1 MFITTKVFDGS
12 QREVALVKFKLI
24 VLVLCAAVT
33 LSFSKTITVGTSA
46 DFPPFEYIENGQFVG
61 LDMDLMREIAKIAG
75 FELKFVDMS
84 FDSLIPALR
93 AGQIDVA
100 AAAMTITDERKQ
112 VVDFSIPYWTADQSV
127 IVKADS
133 NLTITVLFGKYKIG
147 VQTGTTGDLWCT
159 DELVG
164 KGILPEKNLK
174 RYDTFI
180 LALSDLLNGNI
191 DAIVLDSPV
200 ANRFAAT
207 KPVKV
212 VGIIV
217 TGEQYG
223 IAVRKGNKELLEAI
237 NRALR
242 QIIDS
247 GKMAELI
254 DKYF

>member
-1 MFITTKVFDGS
+1 MKQVKVFLS
-12 QREVALVKFKLI
+12 VLLLI
-24 VLVLCAAVT
+24 
-33 LSFSKTITVGTSA
+33 SFVHFARTVTVGTSA

-61 LDMDLMREIAKIAG
+61 FDMDLMREIAKIAG

-100 AAAMTITDERKQ
+100 AAAMTITDERKM
-112 VVDFSIPYWTADQSV
+112 VVDFSMPYWTADQSI

-133 NLTITVLFGKYKIG
+133 DLTITVLFGKYRIG

-159 DELVG
+159 ENLVE
-164 KGILPEKNLK
+164 KGLLPERNLK

-223 IAVRKGNKELLEAI
+223 IAVRKGNKELLDKIDQALKTLIETGKI
-237 NRALR
+237 N
-242 QIIDS
+242 
-247 GKMAELI
+247 ELI

>member
-1 MFITTKVFDGS
+1 M
-12 QREVALVKFKLI
+12 LLLI
-24 VLVLCAAVT
+24 SFVLFARTV
-33 LSFSKTITVGTSA
+33 TVGTSA

-61 LDMDLMREIAKIAG
+61 FDMDLMREIAKIAG

-100 AAAMTITDERKQ
+100 AAAMTITEERKK
-112 VVDFSIPYWTADQSV
+112 VVDFSMPYWTADQSI
-127 IVKADS
+127 IVKAGSD
-133 NLTITVLFGKYKIG
+133 LTITVLFGKYRIG

-159 DELVG
+159 ENLVE
-164 KGILPEKNLK
+164 KGLLPERNLK

-223 IAVRKGNKELLEAI
+223 IAVRKGNKELLDKI
-237 NRALR
+237 NQALKTL
-242 QIIDS
+242 IET
-247 GKMAELI
+247 GKINELI

>member
-1 MFITTKVFDGS
+1 MKVG
-12 QREVALVKFKLI
+12 KILI
-24 VLVLCAAVT
+24 VLLLVSVLALA
-33 LSFSKTITVGTSA
+33 KTYTVGTSA

-61 LDMDLMREIAKIAG
+61 FDMDLIREIAKIAG
-75 FELKFVDMS
+75 FEVKFVDMS

-93 AGQIDVA
+93 AGQIDIA
-100 AAAMTITDERKQ
+100 IAGMTITEERKQ

-133 NLTITVLFGKYKIG
+133 NLSITVLFGKYRIG

-159 DELVG
+159 EELVK

-174 RYDTFI
+174 RYDTFV
-180 LALSDLLNGNI
+180 LALTDLLNGNI

-207 KPVKV
+207 KPVKI

-223 IAVRKGNKELLEAI
+223 IAVKKGNTDLLKAI
-237 NRALR
+237 NEALKVL
-242 QIIDS
+242 QET
-247 GKMAELI
+247 GKLAELI

>member
-1 MFITTKVFDGS
+1 MKQVKVFLS
-12 QREVALVKFKLI
+12 VLLLI
-24 VLVLCAAVT
+24 SFVLFARTV
-33 LSFSKTITVGTSA
+33 IVGTSA

-61 LDMDLMREIAKIAG
+61 FDMDLMREIAKIAG

-100 AAAMTITDERKQ
+100 AAAMTITEERKK
-112 VVDFSIPYWTADQSV
+112 VVDFSMPYWTADQSI

-133 NLTITVLFGKYKIG
+133 DFTITVLFGKYRIG

-159 DELVG
+159 ENLVE
-164 KGILPEKNLK
+164 KGLLPERNLK

-200 ANRFAAT
+200 ANKFAAT

-223 IAVRKGNKELLEAI
+223 IAVRKGNKELLNKI
-237 NRALR
+237 NQALKTL
-242 QIIDS
+242 IET
-247 GKMAELI
+247 GKINELI

>member
-1 MFITTKVFDGS
+1 MKLTKCIMIFLL
-12 QREVALVKFKLI
+12 LVVSFVYAKT
-24 VLVLCAAVT
+24 VT
-33 LSFSKTITVGTSA
+33 LGTSA

-61 LDMDLMREIAKIAG
+61 FDMDLMREIAKLAD

-93 AGQIDVA
+93 AGQVDVV

-112 VVDFSIPYWTADQSV
+112 VVDFSIPYWTADQSI

-133 NLTITVLFGKYKIG
+133 DLTITILYQKGRIG

-159 DELVG
+159 DNLVG
-164 KGILPEKNLK
+164 KGLLPEKNLK
-174 RYDTFI
+174 RYDTFV

-200 ANRFAAT
+200 ANRFAVIR
-207 KPVKV
+207 PVKV

-223 IAVRKGNKELLEAI
+223 IAVKKGNKELLDKINSAI
-237 NRALR
+237 KILNET
-242 QIIDS
+242 

>member
-1 MFITTKVFDGS
+1 MKQVKVFLS
-12 QREVALVKFKLI
+12 VLLLVSF
-24 VLVLCAAVT
+24 VLFARTV
-33 LSFSKTITVGTSA
+33 TVGTSA

-61 LDMDLMREIAKIAG
+61 FDMDLMREIAKIAG

-100 AAAMTITDERKQ
+100 AAAMTITEERKK
-112 VVDFSIPYWTADQSV
+112 VVDFSMPYWTADQSI

-133 NLTITVLFGKYKIG
+133 DLTITVLLGKYKIG

-159 DELVG
+159 ENLVE
-164 KGILPEKNLK
+164 KGLLPERNLK

-223 IAVRKGNKELLEAI
+223 IAVRKGNKELLDKI
-237 NRALR
+237 NQALKTL
-242 QIIDS
+242 IET
-247 GKMAELI
+247 GKINELI

>member
-1 MFITTKVFDGS
+1 
-12 QREVALVKFKLI
+12 
-24 VLVLCAAVT
+24 
-33 LSFSKTITVGTSA
+33 VGTSA

-61 LDMDLMREIAKIAG
+61 FDMDLMREIAKIAG

-100 AAAMTITDERKQ
+100 AAAMTITEERKK
-112 VVDFSIPYWTADQSV
+112 VVDFSMPYWTADQSI

-133 NLTITVLFGKYKIG
+133 DLTITVLFGKYRIG

-159 DELVG
+159 ENLVE
-164 KGILPEKNLK
+164 KGLLPERNLK

-180 LALSDLLNGNI
+180 LALGDLLNGNI

-223 IAVRKGNKELLEAI
+223 IAVRKGNKELLDKI
-237 NRALR
+237 NQALKTL
-242 QIIDS
+242 IET
-247 GKMAELI
+247 GKINEFI

>member
-1 MFITTKVFDGS
+1 MRMYRWILISLFVFATF
-12 QREVALVKFKLI
+12 VYA
-24 VLVLCAAVT
+24 
-33 LSFSKTITVGTSA
+33 KTIAVGTSA

-61 LDMDLMREIAKIAG
+61 FDMDLVREIAKLADL
-75 FELKFVDMS
+75 EVKFIDMS

-93 AGQIDVA
+93 AGQVDVV
-100 AAAMTITDERKQ
+100 AAAMTITDDRKQ
-112 VVDFSIPYWTADQSV
+112 IVDFSSPYWTADQSI

-133 NLTITVLFGKYKIG
+133 DLTITILFQKGRIG

-159 DELVG
+159 DNLVG
-164 KGILPEKNLK
+164 KGLLPEKNLK
-174 RYDTFI
+174 RYDTFV

-200 ANRFAAT
+200 ANRFAAVR
-207 KPVKV
+207 PVKV
-212 VGIIV
+212 VGVIV

-223 IAVRKGNKELLEAI
+223 IAVKKGNKELLEKINSAI
-237 NRALR
+237 KVLNET
-242 QIIDS
+242 

>member
-1 MFITTKVFDGS
+1 MKQVKVFLS
-12 QREVALVKFKLI
+12 VLLLI
-24 VLVLCAAVT
+24 SFVLFARTV
-33 LSFSKTITVGTSA
+33 IVGTSA

-61 LDMDLMREIAKIAG
+61 FDMDLMREIAKIAG

-93 AGQIDVA
+93 VGQIDVA
-100 AAAMTITDERKQ
+100 AAAMTITEERKK
-112 VVDFSIPYWTADQSV
+112 VVDFSMPYWTADQSI

-133 NLTITVLFGKYKIG
+133 DLTITVLFGKYRIG

-159 DELVG
+159 ENLVQ
-164 KGILPEKNLK
+164 KGLLPERNLK

-223 IAVRKGNKELLEAI
+223 IAVRKGNKELLDKI
-237 NRALR
+237 NQALKTL
-242 QIIDS
+242 IET
-247 GKMAELI
+247 GKINELI

>member
-1 MFITTKVFDGS
+1 VKQVKVFLS
-12 QREVALVKFKLI
+12 VLLLI
-24 VLVLCAAVT
+24 SFVLFARTV
-33 LSFSKTITVGTSA
+33 TVGTSA

-61 LDMDLMREIAKIAG
+61 FDMDLMREIAKIAG

-100 AAAMTITDERKQ
+100 AAAMTITEERKK
-112 VVDFSIPYWTADQSV
+112 VVDFSMPYWSADQSI

-133 NLTITVLFGKYKIG
+133 DFTITVLFGKYRIG

-159 DELVG
+159 ENLVQ
-164 KGILPEKNLK
+164 KGLLPERNLK

-180 LALSDLLNGNI
+180 LALGDLLNGNI

-212 VGIIV
+212 AGIIV

-223 IAVRKGNKELLEAI
+223 IAVRKGNKELLDKI
-237 NRALR
+237 NQALKTL
-242 QIIDS
+242 IET
-247 GKMAELI
+247 GKINELI

>member
-1 MFITTKVFDGS
+1 MKIG
-12 QREVALVKFKLI
+12 RILI
-24 VLVLCAAVT
+24 VLLFLISVMVSA
-33 LSFSKTITVGTSA
+33 KTYTVGTSA

-61 LDMDLMREIAKIAG
+61 FDMDLIREIAKIAG
-75 FELKFVDMS
+75 FEVKFVDMS

-93 AGQIDVA
+93 AGQIDIA
-100 AAAMTITDERKQ
+100 IAGMTITDERKQ
-112 VVDFSIPYWTADQSV
+112 IVDFSIPYWTADQSI
-127 IVKADS
+127 IVTADS
-133 NLTITVLFGKYKIG
+133 ELSITVLFGNYKIG

-159 DELVG
+159 DELVA
-164 KGILPEKNLK
+164 KNILSEKNLK

-180 LALSDLLNGNI
+180 LALSDLLNKNI

-223 IAVRKGNKELLEAI
+223 IAVKKGNKQLLDAI
-237 NRALR
+237 NNALKSL
-242 QIIDS
+242 QES
-247 GKMAELI
+247 GKLGELI

>member
-1 MFITTKVFDGS
+1 
-12 QREVALVKFKLI
+12 
-24 VLVLCAAVT
+24 
-33 LSFSKTITVGTSA
+33 
-46 DFPPFEYIENGQFVG
+46 
-61 LDMDLMREIAKIAG
+61 
-75 FELKFVDMS
+75 
-84 FDSLIPALR
+84 
-93 AGQIDVA
+93 
-100 AAAMTITDERKQ
+100 MTITEERKK
-112 VVDFSIPYWTADQSV
+112 VVDFSMPYWTADQSI

-133 NLTITVLFGKYKIG
+133 DLTITVLFGKYRIG

-159 DELVG
+159 ENLVE
-164 KGILPEKNLK
+164 KGLLPERNLK

-223 IAVRKGNKELLEAI
+223 IAVRKGNKELLDKI
-237 NRALR
+237 NQALKTL
-242 QIIDS
+242 IET
-247 GKMAELI
+247 GKINELI

>member
-1 MFITTKVFDGS
+1 V
-12 QREVALVKFKLI
+12 LLLI
-24 VLVLCAAVT
+24 SFVLFARTV
-33 LSFSKTITVGTSA
+33 IVGTSA

-61 LDMDLMREIAKIAG
+61 FDMDLMREIAKIAG
-75 FELKFVDMS
+75 FELKFGDMS

-93 AGQIDVA
+93 VGQIDVA
-100 AAAMTITDERKQ
+100 AAAMTITEERKK
-112 VVDFSIPYWTADQSV
+112 VVDFSMPYWTADQSI

-133 NLTITVLFGKYKIG
+133 DLTITVLFGKYRIG

-159 DELVG
+159 ENLVE
-164 KGILPEKNLK
+164 KGLLPERNLK

-223 IAVRKGNKELLEAI
+223 IAVRKGNKELLNKI
-237 NRALR
+237 NQALKTL
-242 QIIDS
+242 IET
-247 GKMAELI
+247 GKINELI

>member
-1 MFITTKVFDGS
+1 MKQVKVFLS
-12 QREVALVKFKLI
+12 VLLLI
-24 VLVLCAAVT
+24 SFVLFARTV
-33 LSFSKTITVGTSA
+33 TVGTSA

-61 LDMDLMREIAKIAG
+61 FDMDLMREIAKIAG

-100 AAAMTITDERKQ
+100 AAAMTITEERKK
-112 VVDFSIPYWTADQSV
+112 VVDFSMPYWSADQSI

-133 NLTITVLFGKYKIG
+133 DFTITVLFGKYRIG

-159 DELVG
+159 ENLVQ
-164 KGILPEKNLK
+164 KGLLPERNLK

-223 IAVRKGNKELLEAI
+223 IAVRKGNKELLDKI
-237 NRALR
+237 NQALKTL
-242 QIIDS
+242 IET
-247 GKMAELI
+247 GKINELI

>member
-1 MFITTKVFDGS
+1 MRFIRFFTLCLLILAAFVF
-12 QREVALVKFKLI
+12 A
-24 VLVLCAAVT
+24 
-33 LSFSKTITVGTSA
+33 KTITVGTSA

-61 LDMDLMREIAKIAG
+61 FDTDLMREIAKLANL
-75 FELKFVDMS
+75 ELKFVDMS

-100 AAAMTITDERKQ
+100 AAAMTITDERRQ
-112 VVDFSIPYWTADQSV
+112 VVDFSKPYWTADQSI

-133 NLTITVLFGKYKIG
+133 DLTITVLFQKGKIG

-159 DELVG
+159 DNLVG
-164 KGILPEKNLK
+164 KGLLPEKNLK
-174 RYDTFI
+174 RYDTFV

-200 ANRFAAT
+200 GNRFASL

-212 VGIIV
+212 VGVIV

-223 IAVRKGNKELLEAI
+223 IAVKKGNKELLDKI
-237 NRALR
+237 NSALGVL
-242 QIIDS
+242 IET

>member
-1 MFITTKVFDGS
+1 MRLLRGLT
-12 QREVALVKFKLI
+12 L
-24 VLVLCAAVT
+24 VLVVLTVFTFAKVV
-33 LSFSKTITVGTSA
+33 TVGTSA

-61 LDMDLMREIAKIAG
+61 FDMDLMREIAKIAG
-75 FELKFVDMS
+75 FEIKFVDMS

-93 AGQIDVA
+93 AGQIDVV
-100 AAAMTITDERKQ
+100 AAAMTITEERKQ
-112 VVDFSIPYWTADQSV
+112 VVDFSEPYWTADQSI
-127 IVKADS
+127 IVRADS
-133 NLTITVLFGKYKIG
+133 DLSITVLFKGRIG

-159 DELVG
+159 DELVK
-164 KGILPEKNLK
+164 KGFLPEKNLK
-174 RYDTFI
+174 RYDTFV

-223 IAVRKGNKELLEAI
+223 IAVKKGNKELLEKI
-237 NRALR
+237 NSALKT
-242 QIIDS
+242 IIET

-254 DKYF
+254 DRYF

>member
-1 MFITTKVFDGS
+1 MKQVKVFLS
-12 QREVALVKFKLI
+12 VLLLI
-24 VLVLCAAVT
+24 SFVLFARTV
-33 LSFSKTITVGTSA
+33 TVGTSA

-61 LDMDLMREIAKIAG
+61 FDMDLMREIAKIAG

-100 AAAMTITDERKQ
+100 AAAMTITEERKK
-112 VVDFSIPYWTADQSV
+112 VVDFSMPYWTADQSI
-127 IVKADS
+127 IVKAGSD
-133 NLTITVLFGKYKIG
+133 LTITVLFGKYRIG

-159 DELVG
+159 ENLVE
-164 KGILPEKNLK
+164 KGLLPERNLK

-223 IAVRKGNKELLEAI
+223 IAVRKGNKELLDKI
-237 NRALR
+237 NQALKTL
-242 QIIDS
+242 IET
-247 GKMAELI
+247 GKINELI

>member
-1 MFITTKVFDGS
+1 MRLTRLF
-12 QREVALVKFKLI
+12 LI
-24 VLVLCAAVT
+24 SLLLFVT
-33 LSFSKTITVGTSA
+33 LLFGKTITVGTSA

-61 LDMDLMREIAKIAG
+61 FDMDLMREVAKLAG

-93 AGQIDVA
+93 AGQVDVV

-112 VVDFSIPYWTADQSV
+112 VVDFSTPYWTADQSI

-133 NLTITVLFGKYKIG
+133 DLTITVLYQKGRIG

-159 DELVG
+159 DNLVG
-164 KGILPEKNLK
+164 KGLLPEKNLK
-174 RYDTFI
+174 RYDTFV

-200 ANRFAAT
+200 ANRFAAI

-212 VGIIV
+212 VGVIV

-223 IAVRKGNKELLEAI
+223 IAVKKGNKELLDKINSAI
-237 NRALR
+237 KVLNET
-242 QIIDS
+242 

>member
-1 MFITTKVFDGS
+1 M
-12 QREVALVKFKLI
+12 KLTGWFLIFLLLLTNFVCARI
-24 VLVLCAAVT
+24 V
-33 LSFSKTITVGTSA
+33 TVGTSA
-46 DFPPFEYIENGQFVG
+46 DFPPFEYIDNGQFVG
-61 LDMDLMREIAKIAG
+61 FDMDLMREIAKLAD

-93 AGQIDVA
+93 AGQVDVV
-100 AAAMTITDERKQ
+100 AAAMTITDERRQ
-112 VVDFSIPYWTADQSV
+112 VVDFSIPYWTADQSI

-133 NLTITVLFGKYKIG
+133 GLTITVLFQKGRIG
-147 VQTGTTGDLWCT
+147 VQTGTTADLWCT
-159 DELVG
+159 DNLVG
-164 KGILPEKNLK
+164 KGLLAEKNLK
-174 RYDTFI
+174 RYDTFV

-223 IAVRKGNKELLEAI
+223 IAVKKGNKELLDKINSAI
-237 NRALR
+237 RVLNET
-242 QIIDS
+242 
-247 GKMAELI
+247 GKMSELI

>member
-1 MFITTKVFDGS
+1 MLDERRADTVKQVKVFLS
-12 QREVALVKFKLI
+12 VLLLVSF
-24 VLVLCAAVT
+24 VLFARTV
-33 LSFSKTITVGTSA
+33 TVGTSA

-61 LDMDLMREIAKIAG
+61 FDMDLMREIARIAG

-100 AAAMTITDERKQ
+100 AAAMTITDERKM
-112 VVDFSIPYWTADQSV
+112 VVDFSMPYWTADQSI
-127 IVKADS
+127 IVKADLD
-133 NLTITVLFGKYKIG
+133 LTITVLFGKYRIG

-159 DELVG
+159 ENLVE
-164 KGILPEKNLK
+164 KGLLPERNLK

-212 VGIIV
+212 VGMIV

-223 IAVRKGNKELLEAI
+223 IAVKKGNKELLDKI
-237 NRALR
+237 NQALKTL
-242 QIIDS
+242 IET
-247 GKMAELI
+247 GKINELI

>member
-1 MFITTKVFDGS
+1 VKQVKVFLS
-12 QREVALVKFKLI
+12 VLLLI
-24 VLVLCAAVT
+24 SFVLFARTV
-33 LSFSKTITVGTSA
+33 TVGTSA

-61 LDMDLMREIAKIAG
+61 FDMDLMREIAKIAG

-100 AAAMTITDERKQ
+100 AAAMTITEERKK
-112 VVDFSIPYWTADQSV
+112 VVDFSMPYWTADQSI
-127 IVKADS
+127 IVKAGSD
-133 NLTITVLFGKYKIG
+133 LTITVLFGKYRIG

-159 DELVG
+159 ENLVE
-164 KGILPEKNLK
+164 KGLLPERNLK

-223 IAVRKGNKELLEAI
+223 IAVRKGNKELLDKI
-237 NRALR
+237 NQALKTL
-242 QIIDS
+242 IET
-247 GKMAELI
+247 GKINELI

>member
-1 MFITTKVFDGS
+1 VKVFLS
-12 QREVALVKFKLI
+12 VLLLI
-24 VLVLCAAVT
+24 SFVLFARTV
-33 LSFSKTITVGTSA
+33 TVGTSA

-61 LDMDLMREIAKIAG
+61 FDMDLMREIAKIAG

-100 AAAMTITDERKQ
+100 AAAMTITEERKK
-112 VVDFSIPYWTADQSV
+112 VVDFSMPYWTADQSI

-133 NLTITVLFGKYKIG
+133 DFTITVLFGKYRIG

-159 DELVG
+159 ENLVQ
-164 KGILPEKNLK
+164 KGLLPERNLK

-180 LALSDLLNGNI
+180 LALGDLLNGNI

-223 IAVRKGNKELLEAI
+223 IAVRKGNKELLDKI
-237 NRALR
+237 NQALKTL
-242 QIIDS
+242 IET
-247 GKMAELI
+247 GKINELI

>member
-1 MFITTKVFDGS
+1 MKQVKVFLS
-12 QREVALVKFKLI
+12 VLLLVSF
-24 VLVLCAAVT
+24 VLFARTV
-33 LSFSKTITVGTSA
+33 TVGTSA

-61 LDMDLMREIAKIAG
+61 FDMDLMREIAKIAG

-100 AAAMTITDERKQ
+100 AAAMTITDERKM
-112 VVDFSIPYWTADQSV
+112 VVDFSMPYWTADQSI

-133 NLTITVLFGKYKIG
+133 DLTITVLFGKYRIG

-159 DELVG
+159 ENLVE
-164 KGILPEKNLK
+164 KGLLPERNLK

-223 IAVRKGNKELLEAI
+223 IAVRKGNKELLDKI
-237 NRALR
+237 NQALKTL
-242 QIIDS
+242 IET
-247 GKMAELI
+247 GKINELI

>member
-1 MFITTKVFDGS
+1 VKQVKVFLS
-12 QREVALVKFKLI
+12 VLLLI
-24 VLVLCAAVT
+24 SFVLFARTV
-33 LSFSKTITVGTSA
+33 IVGTSA

-61 LDMDLMREIAKIAG
+61 FDMDLMREIAKIAG

-100 AAAMTITDERKQ
+100 AAAMTITEERKK
-112 VVDFSIPYWTADQSV
+112 VVDFSMPYWTADQSI
-127 IVKADS
+127 IVKAGSD
-133 NLTITVLFGKYKIG
+133 LTITVLFGKYRIG

-159 DELVG
+159 ENLVE
-164 KGILPEKNLK
+164 KGLLPERNLK

-223 IAVRKGNKELLEAI
+223 IAVRKGNKELLDKI
-237 NRALR
+237 NQALKTL
-242 QIIDS
+242 IET
-247 GKMAELI
+247 GKINELI

>member
-1 MFITTKVFDGS
+1 M
-12 QREVALVKFKLI
+12 LLLI
-24 VLVLCAAVT
+24 SFVLFARTV
-33 LSFSKTITVGTSA
+33 TVGTSA

-61 LDMDLMREIAKIAG
+61 FDMDLMREIAKIAG

-100 AAAMTITDERKQ
+100 AAAMTITEERKK
-112 VVDFSIPYWTADQSV
+112 VVDFSMPYWTADQSI

-133 NLTITVLFGKYKIG
+133 DLTITVLFGKYRIG

-159 DELVG
+159 ENLVE
-164 KGILPEKNLK
+164 KGLLPERNLK

-223 IAVRKGNKELLEAI
+223 IAVRKGNKELLDKI
-237 NRALR
+237 NQALKTL
-242 QIIDS
+242 IET
-247 GKMAELI
+247 GKINELI

>member
-1 MFITTKVFDGS
+1 MKQVKVFLS
-12 QREVALVKFKLI
+12 VLLLVSF
-24 VLVLCAAVT
+24 VLFARTV
-33 LSFSKTITVGTSA
+33 TVGTSA

-61 LDMDLMREIAKIAG
+61 FDMDLMREIAKIAG

-100 AAAMTITDERKQ
+100 AAAMTITGERKM
-112 VVDFSIPYWTADQSV
+112 VVDFSMPYWTADQSI

-133 NLTITVLFGKYKIG
+133 DLTITVLFGKYRIG

-159 DELVG
+159 ENLVE
-164 KGILPEKNLK
+164 KGLLPERNLK

-223 IAVRKGNKELLEAI
+223 IAVKKGNKELLDKI
-237 NRALR
+237 NQALKTL
-242 QIIDS
+242 IET
-247 GKMAELI
+247 GKINELI

>member
-1 MFITTKVFDGS
+1 MKQVKVFLS
-12 QREVALVKFKLI
+12 VLLLVSF
-24 VLVLCAAVT
+24 VLFARTV
-33 LSFSKTITVGTSA
+33 TVGTSA

-61 LDMDLMREIAKIAG
+61 FDMDLMREIAKIAG

-100 AAAMTITDERKQ
+100 AAAMTITDERKM
-112 VVDFSIPYWTADQSV
+112 VVDFSMPYWTADQSI

-133 NLTITVLFGKYKIG
+133 DLTITVLFGKYRIG

-159 DELVG
+159 ENLVE
-164 KGILPEKNLK
+164 KGLLPERNLK

-223 IAVRKGNKELLEAI
+223 IAVRKGNKELLDKIDQALKTLIETGKI
-237 NRALR
+237 N
-242 QIIDS
+242 
-247 GKMAELI
+247 ELI

>member
-1 MFITTKVFDGS
+1 MKLKLFILTLLLFA
-12 QREVALVKFKLI
+12 ALVL
-24 VLVLCAAVT
+24 
-33 LSFSKTITVGTSA
+33 SKTITVGTSA
-46 DFPPFEYIENGQFVG
+46 DFPPFEYIEKGQFVG
-61 LDMDLMREIAKIAG
+61 FDMDLMREIAKIAG

-100 AAAMTITDERKQ
+100 AAAMTITEERKQ

-159 DELVG
+159 DELVS
-164 KGILPEKNLK
+164 KGILPERNLK

-200 ANRFAAT
+200 ASRFAAT

-223 IAVRKGNKELLEAI
+223 IAVKKGNKELLNAI
-237 NRALR
+237 NNALK
-242 QIIDS
+242 QIIES
-247 GKMAELI
+247 GKISELI

>member
-1 MFITTKVFDGS
+1 M
-12 QREVALVKFKLI
+12 KLTRLLLI
-24 VLVLCAAVT
+24 PLLLYVT
-33 LSFSKTITVGTSA
+33 LVYAKTITVGTSA

-61 LDMDLMREIAKIAG
+61 FDMDLMREVAKLAG

-93 AGQIDVA
+93 AGQVDVV

-112 VVDFSIPYWTADQSV
+112 VVDFSTPYWTADQSI
-127 IVKADS
+127 IVRADS
-133 NLTITVLFGKYKIG
+133 DLTITVLYQKGRIG

-159 DELVG
+159 DNLVG
-164 KGILPEKNLK
+164 KGLLPEKNLK
-174 RYDTFI
+174 RYDTFV
-180 LALSDLLNGNI
+180 LALSDLVNGNI

-212 VGIIV
+212 VGIII

-223 IAVRKGNKELLEAI
+223 IAVKKGNKELLDKINSAI
-237 NRALR
+237 KVL
-242 QIIDS
+242 IET

>member
-1 MFITTKVFDGS
+1 MKQVKIFLS
-12 QREVALVKFKLI
+12 ALLLVSF
-24 VLVLCAAVT
+24 VLFARTV
-33 LSFSKTITVGTSA
+33 TVGTSA

-61 LDMDLMREIAKIAG
+61 FDMDLMREIAKIAG

-100 AAAMTITDERKQ
+100 AAAMTITEERKK
-112 VVDFSIPYWTADQSV
+112 VVDFSMPYWSADQSI

-133 NLTITVLFGKYKIG
+133 DLTITVLFGKFRIG

-159 DELVG
+159 ENLVQ
-164 KGILPEKNLK
+164 KGLLPERNLK

-223 IAVRKGNKELLEAI
+223 IAVKKGNKELLDKI
-237 NRALR
+237 NQALKTL
-242 QIIDS
+242 IET
-247 GKMAELI
+247 GKINELI

>member
-1 MFITTKVFDGS
+1 MKQVKVFLS
-12 QREVALVKFKLI
+12 VLLLI
-24 VLVLCAAVT
+24 SFVLFARTV
-33 LSFSKTITVGTSA
+33 TVGTSA

-61 LDMDLMREIAKIAG
+61 FDMDLMREIAKIAG

-100 AAAMTITDERKQ
+100 AAAMTITEERKK
-112 VVDFSIPYWTADQSV
+112 VVDFSMPYWTADQSI

-133 NLTITVLFGKYKIG
+133 DLTITVLFGKYRIG

-159 DELVG
+159 ENLVQ
-164 KGILPEKNLK
+164 KGLLPERNLK

-180 LALSDLLNGNI
+180 LALGDLLNGNI

-223 IAVRKGNKELLEAI
+223 IAVRKGNKELLDKI
-237 NRALR
+237 NQALKTL
-242 QIIDS
+242 IET
-247 GKMAELI
+247 GKINELI

>member
-1 MFITTKVFDGS
+1 MRLTRWSLIFLFVF
-12 QREVALVKFKLI
+12 
-24 VLVLCAAVT
+24 AAFVYG
-33 LSFSKTITVGTSA
+33 KTITVGTSA
-46 DFPPFEYIENGQFVG
+46 DFPPFEYVENGQFVG
-61 LDMDLMREIAKIAG
+61 FDMDLMREIAKLAD

-93 AGQIDVA
+93 AGQIDVV

-112 VVDFSIPYWTADQSV
+112 VVDFSTPYWTADQSI
-127 IVKADS
+127 IVKANMD
-133 NLTITVLFGKYKIG
+133 LTITVLYQKGRIG

-159 DELVG
+159 DNLVG
-164 KGILPEKNLK
+164 KGLLPEKNLK
-174 RYDTFI
+174 RYDTFV

-200 ANRFAAT
+200 ANRFAAL

-223 IAVRKGNKELLEAI
+223 IAVKKGNKELLDKINSAI
-237 NRALR
+237 KVLNET
-242 QIIDS
+242 

>member
-1 MFITTKVFDGS
+1 VKQVKVFLS
-12 QREVALVKFKLI
+12 VLLLI
-24 VLVLCAAVT
+24 SFVLFARTV
-33 LSFSKTITVGTSA
+33 TVGTSA

-61 LDMDLMREIAKIAG
+61 FDMDLMREIAKIAG

-100 AAAMTITDERKQ
+100 AAAMTITEERKK
-112 VVDFSIPYWTADQSV
+112 VVDFSMPYWTADQSI

-133 NLTITVLFGKYKIG
+133 DLTITVLFGKYRIG

-159 DELVG
+159 ENLVQ
-164 KGILPEKNLK
+164 KGLLPERNLK

-212 VGIIV
+212 AGIIV

-223 IAVRKGNKELLEAI
+223 IAVRKGNKELLDKI
-237 NRALR
+237 NQALKTL
-242 QIIDS
+242 IET
-247 GKMAELI
+247 GKINELI